1 MQTAQNKDSKKYMG
15 RRRKGVQHMGNLYN
29 RTLPAIP
36 DDIREK
42 LQHRGITL
50 TAFEEKNEIL
60 RNLSLQQE
68 AGYRKME
75 AIWYP

>member
-1 MQTAQNKDSKKYMG
+1 MILLRSGRSAMQTAQNKDSKKYMG

-42 LQHRGITL
+42 LQHQGITL
-50 TAFEEKNEIL
+50 NAFEEKT
-60 RNLSLQQE
+60 R
-68 AGYRKME
+68 Y
-75 AIWYP
+75 